1 MPTGPPSMSSA
12 PPPPPLAPTPPA
24 PSAMKCYR
32 HPEREAGRR
41 CTRCGKPAC
50 SDCLVQASVGSHC
63 RDCAKAAQ
71 PDLKTRARFWS
82 ARQPVM
88 VTMILIG
95 INAAVFLAI
104 LLFSADA
111 GALTGAVTNAH
122 LDLGLSR
129 EVLEQR
135 IIWQGD
141 DGSLFVTEPYGW
153 YRLVTSGF
161 LHFGLVHIG
170 LNMFFLYVLGPML
183 EPALGRVRFLL
194 LYLASLLGG
203 SLGVV
208 LFDSG
213 GISAGAS
220 GAVFGLMAAAAVG
233 QWRRGINPMSTGIG
247 ATLLLNLVITFAI
260 PGISIGGHLGG
271 AAAGAI
277 CGAIMLAPAY
287 QGVPKWATY
296 VTPIAVGLGSVVAVV
311 VMTS

>member
-1 MPTGPPSMSSA
+1 
-12 PPPPPLAPTPPA
+12 
-24 PSAMKCYR
+24 MKCYR

-82 ARQPVM
+82 ARQSVM

-95 INAAVFLAI
+95 INAVVFLAI

-260 PGISIGGHLGG
+260 PGISIGGHVGG
-271 AAAGAI
+271 AAAGAL

>member
-1 MPTGPPSMSSA
+1 MT
-12 PPPPPLAPTPPA
+12 
-24 PSAMKCYR
+24 CYR

-82 ARQPVM
+82 ARQSVM

-95 INAAVFLAI
+95 INAVVFLAI